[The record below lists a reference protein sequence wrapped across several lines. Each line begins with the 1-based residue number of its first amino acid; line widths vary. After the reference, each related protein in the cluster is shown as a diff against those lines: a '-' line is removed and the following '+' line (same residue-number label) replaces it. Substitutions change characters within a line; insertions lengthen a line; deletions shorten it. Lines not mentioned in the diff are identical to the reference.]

1 MRIAVTNGCFSYD
14 KNGKEILKDIN
25 FLACEG
31 EIMAILGPNGAGKTT
46 LLRCMMG
53 FLNWNSGASL
63 LDDTDIRSIPVR
75 ELWRKVAY
83 VPQARQ
89 ASSAYTVEETV
100 MLGRGS
106 HFGLLQKPSAKDI
119 NKVEEVMQRLHI
131 SHIAQKRCSEISGG
145 ELQMVLIARAL
156 ASEPKVLILDEPE
169 SNLDFRN
176 QLLVLDTMSELAA
189 QGMCCIFNT
198 HFPSHALQRAAKS
211 LLFCG
216 NGKTIFGNTNEIV
229 TEENIQKAFGV
240 KAVIGEFET
249 DEAVLQDVIPV
260 ALSAGKAEEN
270 ETTTNENRLAVIAL
284 ITSSYDSGNQI
295 NQLLHQYSAC
305 LVGRMGMPYR
315 ENGVYIINLVLDGP
329 RQDIQALTHKLGVL
343 PGVSVKTTY
352 AKKDS
357 ALEGGDMTFEQLI

>member
-1 MRIAVTNGCFSYD
+1 
-14 KNGKEILKDIN
+14 
-25 FLACEG
+25 
-31 EIMAILGPNGAGKTT
+31 MAILGPNGAGKTT

-53 FLNWNSGASL
+53 FLSWNSGVSL
-63 LDDTDIRSIPVR
+63 LDEADIRTIPVR
-75 ELWRKVAY
+75 QLWRKVAY

-89 ASSAYTVEETV
+89 ASSAYSVEETV

-106 HFGLLQKPSAKDI
+106 HFGLLQQPSENDI
-119 NKVEEVMQRLHI
+119 KKVKEVMQRLHI
-131 SHIAQKRCSEISGG
+131 SHIAKKKCSEISGG

-156 ASEPKVLILDEPE
+156 ASEPQVLILDEPE

-229 TEENIQKAFGV
+229 TEDNIQKAFGV
-240 KAVIGEFET
+240 KAVIGEIET
-249 DEAVLQDVIPV
+249 SETVLQDVIPV
-260 ALSAGKAEEN
+260 AISSGKEDMVPIGN
-270 ETTTNENRLAVIAL
+270 EKRLAVIAI
-284 ITSSYDSGNQI
+284 ITSSFDSGQQI
-295 NQLLHQYSAC
+295 NRLLHQYADC

-315 ENGVYIINLVLDGP
+315 ENGVYIINVVLDGP
-329 RQDIQALTHKLGVL
+329 EKDIQALSHKLGVL

-352 AKKDS
+352 AQKDS
-357 ALEGGDMTFEQLI
+357 ASEGGDLNFDQLI